1 MFSLEGVE
9 YYICEFFKR
18 YGEDA
23 KVAVRNSRREQNDL
37 VKKAEKGKDISE
49 DDSKKIQSEIQELTD
64 RYVKKID
71 QIINEKE
78 KELLTV

>member
-1 MFSLEGVE
+1 MTPSNDGNLIRIPFPAITEERRKEQVKG
-9 YYICEFFKR
+9 IKR

-49 DDSKKIQSEIQELTD
+49 DDSKKFQSGI
-64 RYVKKID
+64 RVYIKC
-71 QIINEKE
+71 
-78 KELLTV
+78 